1 MAKQMMAKIW
11 DISQTLRP
19 GLPVWP
25 GDTPF
30 AIDETW
36 AIGPGCPVKVSR
48 LTLSTH
54 SGAHADAPSHYDAAG
69 IDAASVDL
77 TPYLGPCR
85 LVTAG
90 WTGEHVMIDDLDWP
104 LIEGEARVL
113 IRTYQDFPLEQ
124 WDDNFRAL
132 HGDVIERLARA
143 GCRLIGVDAASLD
156 PQTSKTMDA
165 HHAVQRHDMRI
176 LEGLVFDRVPDG
188 RYELI
193 ALPLKI
199 AGADAAP
206 VRAVLRELR

>member
-1 MAKQMMAKIW
+1 MARIW

-36 AIGPGCPVKVSR
+36 AIGPDCPVKVSR
-48 LTLSTH
+48 LTLTTH
-54 SGAHADAPSHYDAAG
+54 SGAHADAPSHYDTAG
-69 IDAASVDL
+69 IDAASVGL
-77 TPYLGPCR
+77 VPYLGPCR

-90 WTGEHVMIDDLDWP
+90 GTGGSVMIDDLDWS

-113 IRTYQDFPLEQ
+113 IRTYQVFPQ
-124 WDDNFRAL
+124 DVWDDNFRAL
-132 HGDVIERLARA
+132 HKDVIERLAMA

-156 PQTSKTMDA
+156 PQTSRTMDA

-176 LEGLVFDRVPDG
+176 LEGLVLDDVPDG

-206 VRAVLRELR
+206 VRAILRELN

>member
-1 MAKQMMAKIW
+1 MARIW

-25 GDTPF
+25 GDTAF

-36 AIGPGCPVKVSR
+36 TIGPDCPVKVSR

-69 IDAASVDL
+69 IDTASDDL
-77 TPYLGPCR
+77 APYLGPCR

-90 WTGEHVMIDDLDWP
+90 WKGAHVTVDDLDWP
-104 LIEGEARVL
+104 LIEGEERVL
-113 IRTYQDFPLEQ
+113 VRTYQSFPLET
-124 WDDNFRAL
+124 WDAGFRAI
-132 HGDVIERLARA
+132 HAEVIERLARA
-143 GCRLIGVDAASLD
+143 GCRLIGIDSASID

-165 HHAVQRHDMRI
+165 HHAVQRANMRI
-176 LEGLVFDRVPDG
+176 LEGLVFDGVPDG

-206 VRAVLRELR
+206 VRAILRELP

>member
-1 MAKQMMAKIW
+1 MAKIW

-25 GDTPF
+25 GDTDF
-30 AIDETW
+30 DIAENWT
-36 AIGPGCPVKVSR
+36 IGPDCPVKVSR

-54 SGAHADAPSHYDAAG
+54 SGAHADAPSHYDPRG
-69 IDAASVDL
+69 IDIAAVD
-77 TPYLGPCR
+77 PAVYIGRCV

-90 WTGEHVMIDDLDWP
+90 GAGMHVTPDDLDWDV
-104 LIEGEARVL
+104 IAGHDRVL
-113 IRTYQDFPLEQ
+113 VRTYTEFPAAT
-124 WDDNFRAL
+124 WDSDFRAL
-132 HGDVIERLARA
+132 HHETIERLASG

-156 PQTSKTMDA
+156 PETSKTMDA

-176 LEGLVFDRVPDG
+176 LEGLVLDEVPDG
-188 RYELI
+188 IFELI

-206 VRAVLRELR
+206 VRAVLRELT

>member
-1 MAKQMMAKIW
+1 MTKLW

-25 GDTPF
+25 GDTAF

-36 AIGPGCPVKVSR
+36 SIGPGCPVKVSR

-54 SGAHADAPSHYDAAG
+54 SGAHADAPSHYDSAG
-69 IDAASVDL
+69 IDAASVNL
-77 TPYLGPCR
+77 APYLGPCR

-90 WTGEHVMIDDLDWP
+90 GSGQHVMIDDLDWS

-113 IRTYQDFPLEQ
+113 IRTYPAFPHDV
-124 WDDNFRAL
+124 WDNDFRAL
-132 HGDVIERLARA
+132 HRDVIERLAKA

-176 LEGLVFDRVPDG
+176 LEGLVFDEVPDG
-188 RYELI
+188 RHELI

-206 VRAVLRELR
+206 VRAILRELG